1 MNEVQVRNPP
11 PAIFRWLT
19 CLAGLVI
26 LVVGPAFGVKCIVT
40 QHVEQKPQM
49 NGGHQSEGFELHGSA
64 AVVFGTGFIGLGLSM
79 GYGVAFRFSRK
90 ESFEASRLDRFAL
103 RLLFVSIAALVV
115 SYFLPTRTAWGEGP
129 PDAVQDARLPED

>member
-1 MNEVQVRNPP
+1 MGKVQVRNPP
-11 PAIFRWLT
+11 PALFRWLT
-19 CLAGLVI
+19 CLTGLVI

-49 NGGHQSEGFELHGSA
+49 KEGRRSEGFELYGPA
-64 AVVFGTGFIGLGLSM
+64 AVVFGAGFVGLGLSL

-90 ESFEASRLDRFAL
+90 ESFEASRLDRFAF

-129 PDAVQDARLPED
+129 PDAVQDARLPDD